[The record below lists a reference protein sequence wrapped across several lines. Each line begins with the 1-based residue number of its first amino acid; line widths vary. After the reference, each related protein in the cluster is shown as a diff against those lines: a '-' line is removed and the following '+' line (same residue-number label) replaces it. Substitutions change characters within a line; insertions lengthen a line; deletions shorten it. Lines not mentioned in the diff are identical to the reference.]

1 MKEKI
6 IASVLAAIIALAPI
20 VSAAV
25 TLGDYPTFLFK
36 DHNLNAYVVVGSD
49 AAPADVVGAVDLAVR
64 LAGESY
70 EEVSVSGETTVAGG
84 TSEEIALGSTLES
97 EFEPQL
103 KQYKISGLKDSSV
116 AFQDDSYDFHE
127 EIVVSDSP
135 GSGTSPSIEVA
146 LTKND
151 WDMGSNVYMLLNKGS
166 LSYRFVFDESID
178 LTKATSDEPLEIE
191 FLGKTLTITNVSLG
205 NQQITVRV
213 GEEYTLNVGDSVTV
227 AGKKVTLK
235 NVGSSGTS
243 AVVDVDGV
251 VSTVGTTQKT
261 VNGLKIQVK
270 ETFYSETLSERMA
283 TLLIGTE
290 TTKTYTTNDPF
301 IGEDKNNPNWIW
313 DLSGLSLSKPY
324 IAVKNDF
331 LADHSS
337 KNPITL
343 GGCYEFP
350 YKYAKVCLE
359 RLTVNSYA
367 EYTFKPDTDN
377 LGGSSSQNVLKIS
390 TEDKEGLILTAS
402 GCTGIRTNTVYLVNN
417 TSSSG
422 DLSVYYKDT
431 GDNKVKYGCEVA
443 NSSTDILKINYQ
455 DTKDSDMVLSRS
467 TLVLGQVNLV
477 ITDSVSQ
484 TLTMKWTIGT
494 ANNFV
499 LGSNSNQKED
509 SELQYQGQPIGSK
522 EKDLR
527 SKYGYVVK
535 SPATNGDRD
544 QVVLLVP
551 ADQVKAKVVVYGP
564 GGTSSTTEGGK
575 IKKVVPVTTTVAK
588 LDTEV
593 NPTTVDKHL
602 VLVGGPAVNR
612 LTAQAMGL
620 SYPTYGSSGLLPYGE
635 GEAYVKV
642 YDGVFKPG
650 QVVVVVAGWEAENTR
665 MATSLLQQFDTFAE
679 QLGSNTAVKVTS
691 LSASGVKPA

>member
-6 IASVLAAIIALAPI
+6 IASILAAIIALAPI

-49 AAPADVVGAVDLAVR
+49 AQPADVVGAIDLAVR

-70 EEVSVSGETTVAGG
+70 EEVSTTGETTVAGG
-84 TSEEIALGSTLES
+84 TSEDIALGSKLES

-127 EIVVSDSP
+127 EIVVSDNP
-135 GSGTSPSIEVA
+135 GSGSSPSIEVA

-151 WDMGSNVYMLLNKGS
+151 WDMGSNVYMLANKGS

-290 TTKTYTTNDPF
+290 TTKTYAHESEF
-301 IGEDKNNPNWIW
+301 IGEDKNNPNWKW
-313 DLSGLSLSKPY
+313 DLSGLSQSKPY
-324 IAVKNDF
+324 IAVKNEF
-331 LADHSS
+331 LADHTS
-337 KNPITL
+337 KNPITV

-359 RLTVNSYA
+359 RLTVNNYA
-367 EYTFKPDTDN
+367 EYIFKPDTDN

-390 TEDKEGLILTAS
+390 TEDKEGLVLTN
-402 GCTGIRTNTVYLVNN
+402 GVRTNTIYLKYN
-417 TSSSG
+417 TTETTDKG
-422 DLSVYYKDT
+422 TVSVYYKDT
-431 GDNKVKYGCEVA
+431 ADSKVKYA
-443 NSSTDILKINYQ
+443 FDIKNETSGFAKINYQ
-455 DTKDSDMVLSRS
+455 DTKDSDMLLTTSQKA
-467 TLVLGQVNLV
+467 TEFKIN
-477 ITDSVSQ
+477 ITTQSPAEGLEM
-484 TLTMKWTIGT
+484 TWTYGSGNSFI
-494 ANNFV
+494 
-499 LGSNSNQKED
+499 LGSSSNQKED
-509 SELQYQGQPIGSK
+509 TELKYLLQNIGSK

-527 SKYGYVVK
+527 SKYGYIIK
-535 SPATNGDRD
+535 SPATNGDKD
-544 QVVLLVP
+544 QVVLHVP

-575 IKKVVPVTTTVAK
+575 IKKVVPVTTIVAK

-593 NPTTVDKHL
+593 DPTTVGKHL

-620 SYPTYGSSGLLPYGE
+620 TYPTYGSSGLLPFGE
-635 GEAYVKV
+635 GEGYIKV
-642 YDGVFKPG
+642 YDGVFKAG
-650 QVVVVVAGWEAENTR
+650 QVVVVVAGWEADQTR
-665 MATSLLQQFDTFAE
+665 MATSLLQQFDTFAG

-691 LSASGVKPA
+691 LSASGITPA